1 MIILNKKI
9 NLFTS
14 FCTTVVYKYLHL
26 LSSSVLTENRSN
38 DESHLELHDILM
50 KEINDNSN
58 EYHETAA
65 RDDDSFKT
73 CDSETCTIQVVFI
86 FAPHI
91 IYRLS

>member
-1 MIILNKKI
+1 LY
-9 NLFTS
+9 S
-14 FCTTVVYKYLHL
+14 
-26 LSSSVLTENRSN
+26 RSN

-73 CDSETCTIQVVFI
+73 CDSETCTIQDVVEATSMGFDSFLDNLELGDI
-86 FAPHI
+86 HLRWVFYLFSDVPR
-91 IYRLS
+91 RLLFF